1 MRTDR
6 APQALYEHEFQLK
19 YRMQTPA
26 PASADIY
33 REARLALLGM
43 QTRQQIE
50 RTDASARKVEAALAR
65 LKSDREIKAD

>member
-1 MRTDR
+1 
-6 APQALYEHEFQLK
+6 
-19 YRMQTPA
+19 MQTPV

-50 RTDASARKVEAALAR
+50 RTDASVRKVEAALAR